1 MSKRIWWKF
10 SFEINSNLE
19 DIIIWKLNSIEI
31 QTYAFNILKSTKNN
45 KLVTIW
51 LPHANWPKL
60 ARKSLEEVMRKLLND
75 NQNLNFIF
83 SWDAI
88 EEEDWMESWKKFW
101 KPEPIGK
108 DLVVLPC
115 WMKLPEKYSKK
126 KVIRIDPGAAFGTGG
141 HPSTSLC
148 LETMEEVPINGKSII
163 DVGSGSG
170 ILSIAANLLG
180 AKTIVAVDSDYLAV
194 NSTLENYQ
202 LNFGNLSNFKSYKGS
217 FADIQEKYALTKFDL
232 IMCNI
237 LANVIKVIV
246 PNISKSLKR
255 GGKAIFS
262 GILASQREEIIK
274 VLNLNYLKIDNVSF
288 KNDWICILATKI
300 QPS

>member
-1 MSKRIWWKF
+1 MSNRIWWKF
-10 SFEINSNLE
+10 TFEINSNLE
-19 DIIIWKLNSIEI
+19 DIIIWKLNSIDI
-31 QTYAFNILKSTKNN
+31 QTYAFNILKSNKNN

-51 LPHANWPKL
+51 LPQANWPKL
-60 ARKSLEEVMRKLLND
+60 ARKSLEEIMRKLLND
-75 NQNLNFIF
+75 NQNVKFIF
-83 SWDAI
+83 SWEAI

-101 KPEPIGK
+101 KPEPIGT

-115 WMKLPEKYSKK
+115 WMKLPDKYNNK

-148 LETMEEVPINGKSII
+148 LETMEKVLINGKSII

-202 LNFGNLSNFKSYKGS
+202 LNFGALSNLKSYKGS
-217 FADIQEKYALTKFDL
+217 FSDIQEKYALTKFDL
-232 IMCNI
+232 IVCNI
-237 LANVIKVIV
+237 LAKVIKVIV